1 MKSVF
6 GLGKKTFIL
15 MSCIAVALV
24 ASGIVIGIAVSND
37 FTNKDE
43 KNTVT
48 SSDVSKNGADT
59 GSPDKNGSV
68 ASADNSEV
76 SVGSGESS
84 GGVSLE
90 DAKKIALADA
100 GLSEADVS
108 FSQTEQD
115 TDDNIQVYDIKFST
129 SDKKYGYEI
138 NADDGSVI
146 EKDVRALNT
155 AQSSLP
161 VGGGD
166 GDKYISVGEAKETAL
181 KDAGLSASDVK
192 FVKAELDN
200 DNNVKV
206 YDVEFTAADK
216 KYDYE
221 INAVDRSIIEKD
233 IKILNIS
240 RSPGQSG
247 NTNNGNTDNSGYI
260 GLERAKEISLSDAN
274 VSASNATFTKTQL
287 DNDDRTPRY
296 DIEFCTSDKK
306 YDYEINAINGNIIE
320 KDVETTRAQQT
331 AIPSGNTNNNNYIGV
346 EKAKQIALSDAN
358 VSASNATFT
367 KTQLDNDDRTSRYD
381 IEFCTSDKKYDY
393 EINAINGNIIEKDVE
408 TIRAQQTA
416 IPSGNTNNNNYI
428 GVEKAKQIALSDA
441 NVSSSSVTFTKT
453 RLDSDDRI
461 PKYDIE
467 FCTSDKKYDYEINAI
482 NGNIIEKDIEN
493 IRTQQSSKPSNSNTN
508 SNYIGVE
515 KAKEIALSHA
525 GLSGSDVRIKKAE
538 LDRDDGRYEYEIEF
552 VSGRTEY
559 EYTIDAVSGTILEH
573 DSDYDD

>member
-358 VSASNATFT
+358 VS
-367 KTQLDNDDRTSRYD
+367 
-381 IEFCTSDKKYDY
+381 
-393 EINAINGNIIEKDVE
+393 
-408 TIRAQQTA
+408 
-416 IPSGNTNNNNYI
+416 
-428 GVEKAKQIALSDA
+428 
-441 NVSSSSVTFTKT
+441 SSSVTFTKT